1 MSMTPRPTTGMPGV
15 SAGLLGRAI
24 RVGTVRVGEVTG
36 VLVDAGQLR
45 PIGLE
50 VASGG
55 GARRFLPWF
64 AASVE
69 PEGVRIESALLLVDE
84 VDAYERLGARTLREP
99 EELDELAARSDG
111 RLDGGTVNGRAGR
124 FVLAAPRPQ
133 PV

>member
-1 MSMTPRPTTGMPGV
+1 MTTRPTSEGTPG
-15 SAGLLGRAI
+15 ALTGLLGRAI

-36 VLVDAGQLR
+36 VLVGAGHLR

-64 AASVE
+64 AASIE
-69 PEGVRIESALLLVDE
+69 PDGVHIESALLLVDQI
-84 VDAYERLGARTLREP
+84 DAYERLGARTLRQEGAL
-99 EELDELAARSDG
+99 EGLRARADG
-111 RLDGGTVNGRAGR
+111 DVDGATESRRAGGSLL
-124 FVLAAPRPQ
+124 VAPRPQ

>member
-1 MSMTPRPTTGMPGV
+1 MTTRPTTREMPGAL
-15 SAGLLGRAI
+15 AGLLGRGV

-36 VLVDAGQLR
+36 VLVDAEQLR

-64 AASVE
+64 AVSVE
-69 PEGVRIESALLLVDE
+69 PDGVHIESALLLVDQI
-84 VDAYERLGARTLREP
+84 DAYERLGARTLRQAGA
-99 EELDELAARSDG
+99 LDALREGPDGDGDGAAERRRVSG
-111 RLDGGTVNGRAGR
+111 SLLV
-124 FVLAAPRPQ
+124 APRPQ